1 MKHKKR
7 VVKRP
12 KKSAKSGKIVKL
24 AAAAGLRTGKTRRP
38 RYLPADLA
46 GMYRPMKK
54 PVTLRLDADVLEW
67 FQRHGRGYQ
76 TRINEA
82 LRKVM
87 VEERG
92 KG

>member
-7 VVKRP
+7 VSGRQ
-12 KKSAKSGKIVKL
+12 KKGGKIAKL
-24 AAAAGLRTGKTRRP
+24 AAAATLRTGQRRRA
-38 RYLPADLA
+38 RYLPEDLA
-46 GMYRPMKK
+46 GMYRPVKK

-67 FQRHGRGYQ
+67 FQRNGRGYQ

-82 LRKVM
+82 LREIM
-87 VEERG
+87 VKER

>member
-7 VVKRP
+7 V
-12 KKSAKSGKIVKL
+12 SGKKKQSRKVAKL
-24 AAAAGLRTGKTRRP
+24 EAAAGLMKGQRR
-38 RYLPADLA
+38 RAKYLPSDLE
-46 GMYRPMKK
+46 GMYKPVKK
-54 PVTLRLDADVLEW
+54 PVTLRLDADILSW
-67 FQRHGRGYQ
+67 FQRDGRGYQ

-92 KG
+92 

>member
-7 VVKRP
+7 LSRKR
-12 KKSAKSGKIVKL
+12 KLGGKVAHL
-24 AAAAGLRTGKTRRP
+24 QAAAGLQKGQRR
-38 RYLPADLA
+38 RAKYLPSELE
-46 GMYRPMKK
+46 GMYKPLKK
-54 PVTLRLDADVLEW
+54 PVTLRLDADILSW

-87 VEERG
+87 VEER
-92 KG
+92 KS

>member
-7 VVKRP
+7 VMTRR
-12 KKSAKSGKIVKL
+12 KKKAAKVARIE
-24 AAAAGLRTGKTRRP
+24 AQAAGLLKGQRIAA

-46 GMYRPMKK
+46 GMYKPVKK
-54 PVTLRLDADVLEW
+54 PVTLRLDADILSW
-67 FQRHGRGYQ
+67 FQRDGRGYQ

-92 KG
+92 R